1 MIGKFVSF
9 FNLDL
14 ALKTSFIVSILMTQ
28 SCSKIYLGSHNQQYF
43 DEINQPDEL
52 GEIVKGW
59 EDGARTDDSKNQF
72 EWWYFDAEL
81 EDGSLVVAYFY
92 KVHFLKDQFFIGFNY
107 TSPQGEDFFQLKYF
121 DKNEVSFLKDS
132 CDVRMKN
139 NIFKG
144 NLSEYKIQLDPND
157 FDNFGFNLKLES
169 SVRPYRP
176 QDGIINA
183 GDDYFAWLAAV
194 PNGEVSGS
202 ITVNGNV
209 KKISGTGYHD
219 HNWGNTPLQKLFKSW
234 TWFRGQA
241 GPYTV
246 ILAELNAL
254 ESRGGFDIPILFVA
268 DKNKVHVNKF
278 GNSELLTMK
287 NMLIKD
293 FYPKKNEP
301 QFSNFSIVTID
312 NFSVKISGNEVIDNI
327 EIFDRMSLPTPF
339 NLFKPIVNLAF
350 KTSRIDPFYTRFA
363 STFELRLNSG
373 QTFDGTGVM
382 EIMDLQ

>member
-144 NLSEYKIQLDPND
+144 NL
-157 FDNFGFNLKLES
+157 
-169 SVRPYRP
+169 
-176 QDGIINA
+176 
-183 GDDYFAWLAAV
+183 
-194 PNGEVSGS
+194 
-202 ITVNGNV
+202 
-209 KKISGTGYHD
+209 
-219 HNWGNTPLQKLFKSW
+219 
-234 TWFRGQA
+234 
-241 GPYTV
+241 
-246 ILAELNAL
+246 
-254 ESRGGFDIPILFVA
+254 
-268 DKNKVHVNKF
+268 
-278 GNSELLTMK
+278 
-287 NMLIKD
+287 
-293 FYPKKNEP
+293 
-301 QFSNFSIVTID
+301 
-312 NFSVKISGNEVIDNI
+312 
-327 EIFDRMSLPTPF
+327 
-339 NLFKPIVNLAF
+339 
-350 KTSRIDPFYTRFA
+350 
-363 STFELRLNSG
+363 
-373 QTFDGTGVM
+373 
-382 EIMDLQ
+382 